1 MNAHSEQAYCYIQL
15 MFINPC
21 LIWYLYWLLI
31 FLITGICLDSNPNP
45 AHSSN
50 VLSPTF
56 ECILS
61 HKTPHPI
68 PTLIPNQSFYHK
80 PPNHHHHQHQIMAQ
94 SSLSLLLSLTP
105 FLILISQINAQSTTA
120 PAPASA
126 GPIDII
132 AILTNA
138 SQYTVFIRLLNQ
150 TQVGNQINNQV
161 NHSSQGMTVFAPT
174 DNAFQNLP
182 PGALNNLT
190 TQQQVQ
196 LVLYHVLSQ
205 FYTLQ
210 NLATASN
217 PVRTQASGND
227 GKPFGLYFSGEAN
240 QNQVNVSTG
249 VVQTTIYNTVRKDF
263 PMAVFEVDKVLW
275 PSEFNQSKAA
285 AAPPSA
291 SPTSST
297 PKSSGSSS
305 TTTAAAGPSPGKSDA
320 QSVTV
325 GLSLVSGLWLL
336 CMGVL
341 F

>member
-1 MNAHSEQAYCYIQL
+1 
-15 MFINPC
+15 
-21 LIWYLYWLLI
+21 
-31 FLITGICLDSNPNP
+31 
-45 AHSSN
+45 
-50 VLSPTF
+50 
-56 ECILS
+56 
-61 HKTPHPI
+61 
-68 PTLIPNQSFYHK
+68 
-80 PPNHHHHQHQIMAQ
+80 MAQ

-138 SQYTVFIRLLNQ
+138 SQYTVFVRLLNQ

-161 NHSSQGMTVFAPT
+161 NHSNQGMTVFAPT

-217 PVRTQASGND
+217 PVRTQASGN
-227 GKPFGLYFSGEAN
+227 GGQPFGLYFSGEAN

-297 PKSSGSSS
+297 PKSS
-305 TTTAAAGPSPGKSDA
+305 TAAAEPSPEKSDA
-320 QSVTV
+320 QSVTL